1 MKTIQFSLTL
11 LLGAALGALG
21 LHSCGSNATPN
32 VPICTSY
39 ASDPFGEDAKVFAE
53 AVERYKRTH
62 GSVVQP
68 DMNSKGVP
76 GKPTQV
82 SSLSFETLKMFLYY
96 LEHYSTEA
104 GISTADLEI
113 PIYYAIHDSLTT
125 LREYRGLHTVYIGV
139 ARRSDKGLLVPIDP
153 RAIAQ
158 NHDKSIEAGDL
169 TNIINNAYNG
179 GGITQFFGVS
189 STNPINPTYMRNQW
203 HLCPPNC
210 PPQSALQQMLEQIT
224 VFVDNDIAR
233 GRAPIDYLR

>member
-53 AVERYKRTH
+53 AVERYARTH
-62 GSVVQP
+62 GAVVKP
-68 DMNSKGVP
+68 DMNSKGVGGTP
-76 GKPTQV
+76 ARV
-82 SSLSFETLKMFLYY
+82 SYISFETLKAFLYF
-96 LEHYSTEA
+96 LELYSTQS

-113 PIYYAIHDSLTT
+113 PIYYAMHDEQGS
-125 LREYRGLHTVYIGV
+125 YPGLHTVYIGAAQRV
-139 ARRSDKGLLVPIDP
+139 DNDLIPIGRFPVQNPGSGEKNSLNEIIHDTYTKGTSSPILVLGT
-153 RAIAQ
+153 Q
-158 NHDKSIEAGDL
+158 KMGNL
-169 TNIINNAYNG
+169 TL
-179 GGITQFFGVS
+179 T
-189 STNPINPTYMRNQW
+189 TPPYMRNQW

-210 PPQSALQQMLEQIT
+210 PPESSLQQLLEQIT
-224 VFVDNDIAR
+224 GFVDNDIAN